1 VAQVQ
6 HILLVAKVHWLDQ
19 KEIEDV
25 GYLEQV
31 IPKNGDSTL

>member
-1 VAQVQ
+1 VARVQ
-6 HILLVAKVHWLDQ
+6 HILLVAKVHWPDQ

-31 IPKNGDSTL
+31 IPKKGDSTL